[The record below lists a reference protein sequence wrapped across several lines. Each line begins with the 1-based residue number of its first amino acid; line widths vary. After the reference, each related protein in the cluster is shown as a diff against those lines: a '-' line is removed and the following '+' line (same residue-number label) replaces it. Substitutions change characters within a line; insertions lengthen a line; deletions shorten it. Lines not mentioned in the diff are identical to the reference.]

1 MKKIIL
7 TIIVGVL
14 SIVIAIFLTIIIF
27 LVFFNNFYKKSN
39 NGFNYYSIKED
50 TIKYLEDNEDI
61 LNEIVEKLY
70 ENKSSIKNPTKE
82 IRLAK
87 YNYLSDFN
95 FKEKTEFIE
104 FSIYNSG
111 LFGGQDYGLI
121 YSKINSENI
130 IIYDEK
136 EAIGEGNN
144 IFIREKIYENW
155 YFYYNDWDGE
165 VDAFK
170 INKNN

>member
-1 MKKIIL
+1 MKTDMPYTRLK
-7 TIIVGVL
+7 
-14 SIVIAIFLTIIIF
+14 
-27 LVFFNNFYKKSN
+27 
-39 NGFNYYSIKED
+39 
-50 TIKYLEDNEDI
+50 
-61 LNEIVEKLY
+61 
-70 ENKSSIKNPTKE
+70 NKSSIKNPTKE